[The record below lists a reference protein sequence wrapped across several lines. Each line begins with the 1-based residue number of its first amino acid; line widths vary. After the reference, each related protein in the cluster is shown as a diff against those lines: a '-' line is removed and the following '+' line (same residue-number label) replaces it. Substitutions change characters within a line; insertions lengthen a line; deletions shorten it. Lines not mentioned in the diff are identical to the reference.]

1 MTDVDL
7 LVTVV
12 SFPRVFV
19 SDEVLVMV
27 RVVVTV
33 QRTADAAQ
41 GFWGAQVRPM
51 PQHFGWKDV
60 SKKQ

>member
-1 MTDVDL
+1 M
-7 LVTVV
+7 LVK
-12 SFPRVFV
+12 
-19 SDEVLVMV
+19 V

-33 QRTADAAQ
+33 QCTADAAQ

>member
-1 MTDVDL
+1 M
-7 LVTVV
+7 LVK
-12 SFPRVFV
+12 
-19 SDEVLVMV
+19 V

-41 GFWGAQVRPM
+41 GFAGAQVRPM
-51 PQHFGWKDV
+51 PQHLGLKDV